1 MQRATKS
8 QTASPEQTAGSTAA
22 VRLVGVTKSFGTQRV
37 LDGLDLE
44 LERGK
49 TTVVL
54 GPSGCGKSVMLKHIV
69 GLIRPDAGEVW
80 VDERRVDRL
89 SEREL
94 VQARLVVGLLFQMG
108 ALFDSMTVEQNLEF
122 PLREHFQLSPAERL
136 DRINEALET
145 VDMGGSNRK
154 LPAQLSGGQRKRVAL
169 ARAVVM
175 RPKILLYDEP
185 TTGLDPIRA
194 KGIDDLVIK
203 LTSEM
208 GMTSLVVT
216 HDLTSGR
223 RIADRMIMLSG
234 GSIVA
239 DGTYEQLAACEEPF
253 VRRFLAANDPSLH
266 RPSQTEAHA

>member
-1 MQRATKS
+1 MADSNEALTP
-8 QTASPEQTAGSTAA
+8 TDGTPA
-22 VRLVGVTKSFGTQRV
+22 VRLVGVSKAFGTQTV
-37 LDGLDLE
+37 LNDLHME

-69 GLIRPDAGEVW
+69 GLIRPDRGEVW
-80 VDERRVDRL
+80 VEGTRIDTL

-94 VQARLVVGLLFQMG
+94 VEARLVVGLLFQMG
-108 ALFDSMTVEQNLEF
+108 ALFDSMTVQDNLDF
-122 PLREHFQLSPAERL
+122 PLREHLKLDMTERVR
-136 DRINEALET
+136 RIDEALET
-145 VDMGGSNRK
+145 VDMGGSNKK

-194 KGIDDLVIK
+194 KGIDDLVTK
-203 LTSEM
+203 LARDF

-216 HDLTSGR
+216 HDLISAR
-223 RIADRMIMLSG
+223 RIADRMVMLAG
-234 GSIVA
+234 GNVVA
-239 DGTYEQLAACEEPF
+239 DGSYEELAACQEPF
-253 VRRFLAANDPSLH
+253 VRTFLAANDPEIHES
-266 RPSQTEAHA
+266 SAAETSA